1 MKSFNEYVT
10 RLVDLLNDGEA
21 LPLGD
26 AAPLPA
32 PTPAEDAPKVLI
44 FSPHPDDEVI
54 MGGLPLRLARE
65 CDWRVINVAVT
76 QGSNLARQ
84 EERWEEL
91 ENCCK
96 HIGFELIQ
104 TIPGGFCN
112 ISEAAAREAD
122 TEWQKALDRIA
133 DILKTHRPRLILFP
147 HLNDWNSTHIGT
159 HLLLQEALKK
169 CSADLRPHVCETEFW
184 GQMSDP
190 NLVVESS
197 PKDVGDLITALS
209 FHAGEVRRN
218 PYHLTMPATMIDNVR
233 RGSEVVGGQGKC
245 GPKMQFATLLRHRRW
260 NGTELEQVEVGD
272 AFICIG
278 DDPTE
283 RFPA

>member
-159 HLLLQEALKK
+159 
-169 CSADLRPHVCETEFW
+169 
-184 GQMSDP
+184 
-190 NLVVESS
+190 SS